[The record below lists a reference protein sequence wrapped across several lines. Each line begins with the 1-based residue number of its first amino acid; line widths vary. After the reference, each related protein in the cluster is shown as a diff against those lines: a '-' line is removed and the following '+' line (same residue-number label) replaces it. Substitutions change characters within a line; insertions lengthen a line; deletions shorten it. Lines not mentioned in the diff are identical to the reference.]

1 MHKKRL
7 GLAALMLVGGFSS
20 ASAGDLCVTIRK
32 VIPQG
37 GTLMVALYDSA
48 QSYKAEK
55 YMMGQQVAPSTKE
68 VNTCFK
74 DLPSG
79 NYAIAAFQDINGN
92 GVLEKTLFGEPTE
105 PYGFSRDARALFGPP
120 DFDNAAV
127 SLGTGRVDTVLT
139 LKH

>member
-1 MHKKRL
+1 MHKNRL
-7 GLAALMLVGGFSS
+7 GLAALMLAAGFSS
-20 ASAGDLCVTIRK
+20 ARAGDLCVTIRK

-37 GTLMVALYDSA
+37 GTLMVALYDSEH
-48 QSYKAEK
+48 SYKAENYK
-55 YMMGQQVAPSTKE
+55 LGQQVAPSAEE

-74 DLPSG
+74 GLPSG

-92 GVLEKTLFGEPTE
+92 GVLEKTIFGKPTK
-105 PYGFSRDARALFGPP
+105 PYGFSRDAGALFGPP

-127 SLGTGRVDTVLT
+127 TLGTERADTVLT